1 MFYMGSLMI
10 ALAVE
15 ESGNKK
21 PAKNMNIIILYF
33 LTGYTRPNNHIQDQM
48 QSIKFLITM
57 IIMIL
62 NV

>member
-33 LTGYTRPNNHIQDQM
+33 LTGYTRPYNHIQDQM
-48 QSIKFLITM
+48 QSIKFLMTM
-57 IIMIL
+57 IIMIW

>member
-33 LTGYTRPNNHIQDQM
+33 LTGYTRPYNHIQDQM
-48 QSIKFLITM
+48 QSIKFLMTM
-57 IIMIL
+57 IIMI
-62 NV
+62 